1 VLASKTKRWLK
12 KALVSS
18 SVLPLASRFVAPSAS
33 ILAYH
38 SIAENPQTT
47 DHIFG
52 ASLSLAHF
60 EEHMKT
66 LARKFHPISLEDVL
80 HFVSSGRELHSS
92 AVAVTF
98 DDGFADNYEVAL
110 PVLTRYGIPASFYI
124 MVDAVESGTLPWYC
138 RVRFAFHATN
148 KVEWKDEMSG
158 RSFRLD
164 KPEERAAARSLVWDA
179 GARLTGNPQ
188 RQFVEGVEA
197 SLGIEPL
204 DAPHGYMMTWEQV
217 RGLRKAGHIV
227 GAHTLSHP
235 NVAQVSR
242 DEARSEITESKRQLE
257 EKVGGAIE
265 HFSYPHPALNPCW
278 SPQTVEI
285 TREAGFK
292 SGVVTTPGAVHTGDE
307 PLALKRVNTPADPV
321 QFTLNLQ
328 RTFAQR

>member
-1 VLASKTKRWLK
+1 MLASKTKRWLK
-12 KALVSS
+12 EALVSS
-18 SVLPLASRFVAPSAS
+18 PLLPLASRFAAPKAA

-38 SIAENPQTT
+38 SIAENPPVT

-52 ASLSLAHF
+52 ASLSLATF

-66 LARKFHPISLEDVL
+66 LARRFHPVSLEDVL
-80 HFVSSGRELHSS
+80 QFVSSGRQLPSL

-110 PVLTRYGIPASFYI
+110 PVLTRYSIPASFYI
-124 MVDAVESGTLPWYC
+124 MVNAVESGTLPWYC

-148 KVEWKDEMSG
+148 KEEWKDEMSG
-158 RSFRLD
+158 RAFRLD
-164 KPEERAAARSLVWDA
+164 KPQERSAARSLAWDT
-179 GARLTGNPQ
+179 GARLTGNVQ
-188 RQFVEGVEA
+188 RQFVESVEA
-197 SLGIEPL
+197 ALGIVPVN
-204 DAPHGYMMTWEQV
+204 APHGYMMTWEQV

-235 NVAQVSR
+235 NVAQVSK

-257 EKVGGAIE
+257 EKVGGPIE
-265 HFSYPHPALNPCW
+265 HFSYPHPALSPCW
-278 SPQTVEI
+278 STQTVEI

-292 SGVVTTPGAVHTGDE
+292 SAVVTTPGPVLTGDE
-307 PLALKRVNTPADPV
+307 PLALKRVNTPADAV

-328 RTFAQR
+328 RTFAGR